1 LLSTFENSVHV
12 AGRCN
17 IVDALKIFIYDV
29 NFFLDFAAQIL
40 ALKLFS
46 FWVIV
51 PSVSA
56 RLLLELRFPLVVE
69 NPLFF

>member
-1 LLSTFENSVHV
+1 
-12 AGRCN
+12 
-17 IVDALKIFIYDV
+17 VDALEVFIYDV
-29 NFFLDFAAQIL
+29 NFLLVFTAQIL
-40 ALKLFS
+40 GLKLFS